1 VWWYNY
7 NDNFTRPS
15 NGPPNSILNPE
26 PIAIYTKRAL
36 FDAFAQ
42 LREVSARRTRVVS
55 PLTISMPK
63 RDLAQVQFD
72 KTEREAPFQLAA
84 LIARPMRVQA

>member
-1 VWWYNY
+1 M
-7 NDNFTRPS
+7 D
-15 NGPPNSILNPE
+15 PPNSILNPE
-26 PIAIYTKRAL
+26 PIAIYT
-36 FDAFAQ
+36 DAFAQ

>member
-1 VWWYNY
+1 MWWYNY
-7 NDNFTRPS
+7 NDNFTCPS

-72 KTEREAPFQLAA
+72 KTEREAPFQLAP

>member
-1 VWWYNY
+1 M
-7 NDNFTRPS
+7 D
-15 NGPPNSILNPE
+15 PPNSILNPE
-26 PIAIYTKRAL
+26 PIAIYTKPCSTPSRSCARL
-36 FDAFAQ
+36 ARDAP
-42 LREVSARRTRVVS
+42 VS
-55 PLTISMPK
+55 PLTISMSK